1 MLVLFETPAGY
12 SLFKVTDEKKLAET
26 NPIDIYSQ
34 FFSSE
39 KDATSF
45 INLISFQPF
54 TDTAD
59 AVSSATACCIEGKVP
74 KSLKSFLKK
83 QLKKTKCNSL
93 AVADKTLAVRIKDKV
108 SGLNILH
115 DSKSHEL
122 FRGIRCYMD
131 ELMDDASNTS
141 LITGSSIR
149 AMQLGLSHSLSRH
162 KLKFSSD
169 KVDTMVIQAVGLL
182 DELDKEIN
190 NYAMRVKEWYGWH
203 FPEMQAIVN
212 DNTQYSQI
220 VMTCGFRNK
229 FREKELS
236 NILDDQKIEASLKE
250 AAEVS
255 MGTEVSDLDIIN
267 IQALAEQ
274 VISMT
279 EYRIQLFEY
288 LKNRM
293 NAIAPNLTI
302 LVGELVGARLISHAG
317 SLINLAKHPAS
328 TVQIL
333 GAEKALFRALKTKHD
348 TPKYGL
354 IYHASLIGQAAPKDK
369 GKISRVLAAK
379 ASLATRVDALS
390 DETVGHVDTSI
401 GYEGRARVEA
411 RLRQLE
417 GVNKSIM
424 SSDNKN
430 GITTA
435 KKTQAYNPVL
445 AKVSAKPSYIDANDL
460 LLSEN
465 GKCDENGLKK
475 DKKKKSKKRKSV
487 NIDEKYNK
495 IHNDERGEK
504 KERRMMNK

>member
-1 MLVLFETPAGY
+1 M
-12 SLFKVTDEKKLAET
+12 
-26 NPIDIYSQ
+26 
-34 FFSSE
+34 
-39 KDATSF
+39 
-45 INLISFQPF
+45 
-54 TDTAD
+54 
-59 AVSSATACCIEGKVP
+59 EGKMP

-83 QLKKTKCNSL
+83 QLKNTKSASL
-93 AVADKTLAVRIKDKV
+93 AVADKALAGRIKDKL

-122 FRGIRCYMD
+122 FRGIRNYID
-131 ELMDDASNTS
+131 ELIGNES
-141 LITGSSIR
+141 LINSSDIR
-149 AMQLGLSHSLSRH
+149 SMQLGLSHSLSRY
-162 KLKFSSD
+162 KLKFTPD

-203 FPEMQAIVN
+203 FPEMQGIVI
-212 DNTQYSQI
+212 DNVKYSRV
-220 VMTCGFRNK
+220 VMACGLRST
-229 FREKELS
+229 FRENDLS
-236 NILDDQKIEASLKE
+236 KILDDKIIETNLKE

-317 SLINLAKHPAS
+317 SLINLAKQPAS

-333 GAEKALFRALKTKHD
+333 GAEKALFRALKTKKD

-354 IYHASLIGQAAPKDK
+354 IYHASLIGQSQPKFK

-379 ASLATRVDALS
+379 CALSIRVDALG
-390 DETVGHVDTSI
+390 ETSTATI
-401 GYEGRARVEA
+401 GIDDRVKVEE

-417 GVNKSIM
+417 GKTSIAANK
-424 SSDNKN
+424 
-430 GITTA
+430 GA
-435 KKTQAYNPVL
+435 KALGGPGKYSGDDGAAGYNP
-445 AKVSAKPSYIDANDL
+445 AGDSTMS
-460 LLSEN
+460 
-465 GKCDENGLKK
+465 
-475 DKKKKSKKRKSV
+475 SKKRKKADV
-487 NIDEKYNK
+487 DE
-495 IHNDERGEK
+495 EE
-504 KERRMMNK
+504 